1 MTESVDDSQ
10 AQLEDLYECGDL
22 LEEQDNNNIDKEE
35 FQSKTMVEIFFLY
48 QKPHSFLSTEIAVI
62 PLDLV
67 VLVVMHCRLCVGAFF
82 LSNGPK

>member
-67 VLVVMHCRLCVGAFF
+67 VMHCRLCILPFKWPNITWVVM
-82 LSNGPK
+82 